1 MQSSYIKMKTKK
13 QNKQNK
19 TKPKQNPEKIKKKK
33 KAKKQVIVVR
43 RLLVFFTY
51 FFIPPL
57 LNRFAF
63 KTKTKP
69 I

>member
-33 KAKKQVIVVR
+33 KSKKASDCRKKITG
-43 RLLVFFTY
+43 LFHLFFY
-51 FFIPPL
+51 SSAVESLCI
-57 LNRFAF
+57 
-63 KTKTKP
+63 
-69 I
+69 